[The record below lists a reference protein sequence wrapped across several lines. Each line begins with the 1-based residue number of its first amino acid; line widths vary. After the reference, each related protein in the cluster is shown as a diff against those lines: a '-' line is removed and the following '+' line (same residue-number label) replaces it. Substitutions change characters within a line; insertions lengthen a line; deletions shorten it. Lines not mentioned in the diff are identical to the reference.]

1 MKPTRYLLL
10 AYCLAAVLS
19 CTKEDVKPQ
28 YEPVLLDTIDLNTKL
43 TDPGGIILHALQPW
57 DEEYLLIH
65 ETAVSHYSSLY
76 SYRLSDGKVTPMG
89 EEVYR
94 DLINDANISKRGDEI
109 VLIGRYDGVEI
120 LVVGLED
127 MSVKRRFPLRYPI
140 DPIGGF
146 HHLVGPNLYYKNY
159 SGQNIQIN
167 QINIDDGELQ
177 VVYNVDRSAE
187 RVDGEYTTPLKWEI
201 YESVNQTA
209 RLLTVDRLP
218 DGQIGLVH
226 YELAENQLIWQV
238 GLEEFEA
245 AGAVSPKTVLL
256 GENQVYVIAD
266 DYISCR
272 SLSDGALIWSNPR
285 TAADANH
292 LVRVFGDKLISVGE
306 ELIEAFD
313 TSDGRLVWSLQE
325 NYALWLFWNS
335 AQLSM
340 VNYGDYLILNC
351 FPIDIRTGHVL
362 WSERPEM
369 QGLNIYT
376 RNNNIPY
383 VDLNQ
388 KVLYYLKDAI
398 LYKWE
403 LPPID

>member
-10 AYCLAAVLS
+10 IFCLAAVLS

-43 TDPGGIILHALQPW
+43 RDPGGIILHTLQQL
-57 DEEYLLIH
+57 DEEHLLIR
-65 ETAVSHYSSLY
+65 ETVVSHYSALY

-89 EEVYR
+89 EEIYR
-94 DLINDANISKRGDEI
+94 DLRDANISKRGDEI
-109 VLIGRYDGVEI
+109 VLIGRYDRGEV

-127 MSVKRRFPLRYPI
+127 MSVKRRFPLYFPTG
-140 DPIGGF
+140 PSSGF

-159 SGQNIQIN
+159 SAGQNIQIY
-167 QINIDDGELQ
+167 QINIDDGELR
-177 VVYNVDRSAE
+177 VVYNVDSSAE

-201 YESVNQTA
+201 YESANQTP
-209 RLLTVDRLP
+209 RLLTIDRLP
-218 DGQIGLVH
+218 NGQIGLVH
-226 YELAENQLIWQV
+226 YGLAENQLIWQV

-245 AGAVSPKTVLL
+245 AGAVSPKTVILR
-256 GENQVYVIAD
+256 ENQVYVIAD
-266 DYISCR
+266 DYITCR

-285 TAADANH
+285 TAAGASH
-292 LVRVFGDKLISVGE
+292 LVRVFGDKIISVGD

-313 TSDGRLVWSLQE
+313 TSDGRLIWSLQE
-325 NYALWLFWNS
+325 NYALRLSWNS

-340 VNYGDYLILNC
+340 VNYGDYLILNR

-362 WSERPEM
+362 WSERPEV
-369 QGLNIYT
+369 QGLEVYT
-376 RNNNIPY
+376 NSNNIPY

-388 KVLYYLKDAI
+388 KVLYYLKDAT